1 MKKFHFTLKLLYS
14 CLTLFLPSFFF
25 TTQNNIY
32 NNEIRDERKNL
43 DTFPPIRSFLFSL
56 KDNKIRGDTC
66 EVVPIFP
73 RNFISPLSTFLIIVY
88 LLLPENVFLLYIN
101 ETLITCYFPY
111 AYVTPRTFFPLRTI
125 LVLETSSKFIN
136 RCLSS
141 FHSIR
146 LTFR

>member
-14 CLTLFLPSFFF
+14 YLVSSFFF
-25 TTQNNIY
+25 LPRKIIY
-32 NNEIRDERKNL
+32 IIIRDERKNL

-66 EVVPIFP
+66 EVVPTFP

>member
-14 CLTLFLPSFFF
+14 YFVSSFFFF

-66 EVVPIFP
+66 EVVPTFP

-111 AYVTPRTFFPLRTI
+111 AYVTPKRTFSPLEDNSLLSFSKR
-125 LVLETSSKFIN
+125 VRSS
-136 RCLSS
+136 
-141 FHSIR
+141 SIVVSLR
-146 LTFR
+146 FTRFV